1 MTDAGLAYLASP
13 EVLATFLSAAYDSSL
28 VQKSNF
34 FRSVS
39 PRPLCSELCFTT
51 LAHSF
56 GLQMTSNLGAGSELS
71 MRQASI
77 LMAKNSLSSL
87 RTGTRPSGAFRMKT
101 VTTKSQAGVMG
112 V

>member
-56 GLQMTSNLGAGSELS
+56 GLQMTSNLGAGSEIVNAPSLDS
-71 MRQASI
+71 YGKEQPI
-77 LMAKNSLSSL
+77 LAENWH
-87 RTGTRPSGAFRMKT
+87 
-101 VTTKSQAGVMG
+101 
-112 V
+112 